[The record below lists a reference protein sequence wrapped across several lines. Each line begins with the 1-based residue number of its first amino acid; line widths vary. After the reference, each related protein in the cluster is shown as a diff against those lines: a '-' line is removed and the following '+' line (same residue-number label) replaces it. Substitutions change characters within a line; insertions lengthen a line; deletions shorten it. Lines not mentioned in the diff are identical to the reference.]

1 MRELTHTAISVDV
14 MTSMVAVVTVV
25 TVVVIGL
32 ATLARPSRATITWGA
47 AFALGMLGTYLWVGG
62 IQLHEPRLT
71 AGASGLLL
79 CFEPLLWL
87 GLRMHRGARP
97 LWWPSL
103 GFMVLIPTVLV
114 LAAGTPAFQVTF
126 RLSFLSASV
135 FAGLVAGELIR
146 LKTVSRDITM
156 PLLLAACSFVVVA
169 IAGAVSVLLD
179 NGVSSDEQLSVLRGV
194 NSVGTVVTS
203 ICAAFTLV
211 LLVRSDRVAPATGDA
226 AARAAR
232 RLRKAQ
238 AQNDNAWSV
247 LDVRL
252 DDPLDLKEASTSTGY
267 AAIVER
273 FHSDIED
280 VLPASADADRVDDS
294 RSIIV
299 IRGSEEEIRHHI
311 RALLQRI
318 SAIEHDAGA
327 SGIRVSASIGWAS
340 ASAWGHDYDALAAA
354 AGTASASARADGGDR
369 WKRAEENGSASP
381 VTLEA

>member
-62 IQLHEPRLT
+62 LQLHEPRLT

-135 FAGLVAGELIR
+135 FAGLVAWELIR

-179 NGVSSDEQLSVLRGV
+179 NGVSSGEQLSVLRGV

-226 AARAAR
+226 AGRAAR
-232 RLRKAQ
+232 RLRKAE
-238 AQNDNAWSV
+238 AQNDHSWSV

-252 DDPLDLKEASTSTGY
+252 DDPLDLREASTSTGY

-273 FHSDIED
+273 FHSDIEE

-294 RSIIV
+294 HSIIV

-381 VTLEA
+381 ATLEA

>member
-62 IQLHEPRLT
+62 LQLQEPRLT

-97 LWWPSL
+97 LWWPL
-103 GFMVLIPTVLV
+103 LAFMVLIPTVLV

-135 FAGLVAGELIR
+135 FAGLVAWELIR
-146 LKTVSRDITM
+146 LRTVSRDITM

-179 NGVSSDEQLSVLRGV
+179 NGVSSGEQLSVLRGV

-232 RLRKAQ
+232 RLRKAE
-238 AQNDNAWSV
+238 AQNDHSWSV

-252 DDPLDLKEASTSTGY
+252 DDPLDLREASTSTGY

-273 FHSDIED
+273 FHSDIEE

-354 AGTASASARADGGDR
+354 AGAASASARADGGDR

-381 VTLEA
+381 ATLEA

>member
-47 AFALGMLGTYLWVGG
+47 AFALGMLGTYLWVAGL
-62 IQLHEPRLT
+62 QLHEPRLT

-97 LWWPSL
+97 LWWPL
-103 GFMVLIPTVLV
+103 LAFMVLIPTALV

-135 FAGLVAGELIR
+135 FAGLVAWELIR

-156 PLLLAACSFVVVA
+156 PLLLAACSFVAVA

-179 NGVSSDEQLSVLRGV
+179 NGVSSGEQLSVLRGV

-232 RLRKAQ
+232 RLRKAE
-238 AQNDNAWSV
+238 AQNDHAWSV

-252 DDPLDLKEASTSTGY
+252 DDPLELREASTSTGY

-273 FHSDIED
+273 FHSDIEE

-354 AGTASASARADGGDR
+354 AGTASASARTDGGDR

-381 VTLEA
+381 ATLEA

>member
-62 IQLHEPRLT
+62 LQLHEPRLT

-135 FAGLVAGELIR
+135 FAGLVAWELIR

-179 NGVSSDEQLSVLRGV
+179 NGVSSGEQLSVLRGV

-232 RLRKAQ
+232 RLRKAE
-238 AQNDNAWSV
+238 AQNDHSWSV

-252 DDPLDLKEASTSTGY
+252 DDPLDLREASTSTGY

-273 FHSDIED
+273 FHSDIEE

-294 RSIIV
+294 HSIIV

-381 VTLEA
+381 ATLEA

>member
-135 FAGLVAGELIR
+135 FAGLVAWELIR

-273 FHSDIED
+273 FHSDIEE

-381 VTLEA
+381 ATLEA

>member
-62 IQLHEPRLT
+62 LQLHEPRLT

-97 LWWPSL
+97 HWWPL
-103 GFMVLIPTVLV
+103 LAFMVLIPTALV

-135 FAGLVAGELIR
+135 FAGLVAWELIR

-156 PLLLAACSFVVVA
+156 PLLLAACSFVAVA

-179 NGVSSDEQLSVLRGV
+179 NGVSSGEQLSVLRGV

-232 RLRKAQ
+232 RLRKAE
-238 AQNDNAWSV
+238 AQNDHAWSV

-252 DDPLDLKEASTSTGY
+252 DDPLELREASTSTGY

-273 FHSDIED
+273 FHSDIEE

-369 WKRAEENGSASP
+369 WRRAEENGSASP
-381 VTLEA
+381 ATLEA

>member
-62 IQLHEPRLT
+62 LQLHEPRLT

-135 FAGLVAGELIR
+135 FAGLVAWELIR

-252 DDPLDLKEASTSTGY
+252 DDPLDLREASTSTGY

-273 FHSDIED
+273 FHSDIEE

-294 RSIIV
+294 HSIIV

-381 VTLEA
+381 ATLEA

>member
-62 IQLHEPRLT
+62 LQLHEPRLT

-135 FAGLVAGELIR
+135 FAGLVAWELIR

-179 NGVSSDEQLSVLRGV
+179 NGVSSGEQLSVLRGV

-226 AARAAR
+226 AGRAAR
-232 RLRKAQ
+232 RLRKAE
-238 AQNDNAWSV
+238 AQNDHSWSV

-252 DDPLDLKEASTSTGY
+252 DDPLDLREASTSTGY
-267 AAIVER
+267 AAIVGR
-273 FHSDIED
+273 FHSDIEE

-294 RSIIV
+294 HSIIV

-381 VTLEA
+381 ATLEA

>member
-97 LWWPSL
+97 LWWPL
-103 GFMVLIPTVLV
+103 LAFMVLIPTVLV

-135 FAGLVAGELIR
+135 FAGLVAWELIR

-252 DDPLDLKEASTSTGY
+252 DDPLDLREASTSTGY

-273 FHSDIED
+273 FHSDIEE

-381 VTLEA
+381 ATLEA

>member
-47 AFALGMLGTYLWVGG
+47 AFALGMLGTYLWVAGL
-62 IQLHEPRLT
+62 QLHEPRLT

-87 GLRMHRGARP
+87 GLRMHRGART
-97 LWWPSL
+97 LWWPL
-103 GFMVLIPTVLV
+103 LAFMVLIPTVLV

-135 FAGLVAGELIR
+135 FAGLVAWELIR

-252 DDPLDLKEASTSTGY
+252 DDPLDLREASTSTGY

-273 FHSDIED
+273 FHSDIEE

-369 WKRAEENGSASP
+369 WRRAEENGSASP
-381 VTLEA
+381 ATLEA